1 MKFNKKSII
10 GILFAAGM
18 GIMTFIGELENQKI
32 QRELETTRERLDKL
46 EKTKGE

>member
-10 GILFAAGM
+10 SILFAAGM

-46 EKTKGE
+46 EKAKGE